1 MLEGDVDDGT
11 LLRVLHGCRRC
22 RPPTREARW
31 ENARQEPRQRRDLSA
46 ALLAAEQPKDSPAPA
61 WRIAAAACRASGV
74 VTWAARLQGPGADEP
89 EWLTGRSESQPHIVQ
104 SECVPALIAALEKT
118 PIGAP
123 LGCIAP
129 TSLRYVI
136 ECEDEVLAYRAVPQ
150 ELWRQIWSN
159 NP

>member
-1 MLEGDVDDGT
+1 VIA
-11 LLRVLHGCRRC
+11 RC
-22 RPPTREARW
+22 EDSCHRGASSAREHCALGSRTTDR
-31 ENARQEPRQRRDLSA
+31 AAGSALST
-46 ALLAAEQPKDSPAPA
+46 
-61 WRIAAAACRASGV
+61 IAAAARGRGV
-74 VTWAARLQGPGADEP
+74 VTWAAQLQAPGADEP
-89 EWLTGRSESQPHIVQ
+89 EWLTGWSESQPHIVQ

-136 ECEDEVLAYRAVPQ
+136 ECEDEVLLYRAVPQ